1 MLRIAFSTMR
11 YSEFHSLK
19 PLYFNP
25 VIYSLRPS
33 FFQMTNVLIGF
44 IPNPWNLLFQW
55 FPTVVPFT
63 IPRGAASWCVF
74 QYIINKYIFKM
85 PSNLKANCMGLP
97 LGAANNFSLF
107 SCLHLCAISLCP
119 AKATRHHKGDNVE
132 CVRKLCCCCSNNN
145 ISFFSHLR
153 PFKYQMSS
161 SLLSC
166 EVHVNL
172 FVTIMSLSERRQT
185 AVNQP
190 AVNCR

>member
-1 MLRIAFSTMR
+1 
-11 YSEFHSLK
+11 
-19 PLYFNP
+19 
-25 VIYSLRPS
+25 
-33 FFQMTNVLIGF
+33 
-44 IPNPWNLLFQW
+44 
-55 FPTVVPFT
+55 
-63 IPRGAASWCVF
+63 
-74 QYIINKYIFKM
+74 M
-85 PSNLKANCMGLP
+85 PSNLKANCMGSP

-172 FVTIMSLSERRQT
+172 FVTIMSLSGEAANSSQSTSSELSLIASSTHFIIDAHALAHKTEGSKCCIRDRKAGISCIDAH
-185 AVNQP
+185 AVPQEWLK
-190 AVNCR
+190 